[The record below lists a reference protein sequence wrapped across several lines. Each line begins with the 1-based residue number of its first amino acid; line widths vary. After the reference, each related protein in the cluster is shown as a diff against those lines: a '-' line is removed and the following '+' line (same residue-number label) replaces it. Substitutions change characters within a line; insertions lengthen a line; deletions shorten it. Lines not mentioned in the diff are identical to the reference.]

1 VVNVYKAWN
10 TPLQQAYQQNVYYPT
25 ARGQLQSVTDAN
37 GNTTSYEYDVFGNI
51 DRINYPQTSYPAT
64 SYYETFTFDP
74 NGNLI
79 EERKRSGDVFTYSY
93 DNLNQRTQQLAP
105 QAEQLLNFTYDGRGL
120 QLTATKGNYQYK
132 YHIENSFDARGNLK
146 TSSIAEGYYDDERK
160 RTLNY
165 SYDEN
170 GNRET
175 ITFPDAQTF
184 TYQFDGLNRIGQIK
198 NPSNTQLLSI
208 DYKPSGVRNSIA
220 RIDGATTQYDFDDVG
235 RLTNLQQ
242 DFTSDI
248 YDVSNTFA
256 YNAVSQITQIDLSNP
271 GYQYQGN
278 ETRVGSYSVNELNQ
292 YRYVDG
298 RWLSHDAN
306 GNMTDDGDVN
316 RYEFDSENRL
326 TEVLRNDI
334 ASIAYDP
341 NGRLYRTEINGQIT
355 YYVFDGDALVATY
368 NDDNQITER
377 FIHGDRVDEPLIAYT
392 GSGVSTSQTQY
403 LHADHQGSVIAVSD
417 TNGNVVQTNAYD
429 VYGVPATTNDTVF
442 GYTGQVYLKDLDLYY
457 YKARIYHPKL
467 GRFLQTDPVGYA
479 DQMNMYAYVG
489 NDPVNMR
496 DPTGKVA
503 CAGLCIAAGVFIAR
517 EIASAVFEEATGLP
531 APSVKNAGK
540 FAVKKVTQAVRK
552 GIASQAAKPKLD
564 TSVIKPKPVTKAVV
578 MDNKNADKRLHD
590 SGQATETQIE
600 SGPSQKTLGG
610 KINEAVRVVVNAV
623 DKIKDNV
630 N

>member
-51 DRINYPQTSYPAT
+51 DRVNYPQTSYPAT

-120 QLTATKGNYQYK
+120 QLTASKGNYDYK

-220 RIDGATTQYDFDDVG
+220 RIDGATTQ
-235 RLTNLQQ
+235 
-242 DFTSDI
+242 
-248 YDVSNTFA
+248 
-256 YNAVSQITQIDLSNP
+256 
-271 GYQYQGN
+271 
-278 ETRVGSYSVNELNQ
+278 
-292 YRYVDG
+292 
-298 RWLSHDAN
+298 
-306 GNMTDDGDVN
+306 
-316 RYEFDSENRL
+316 
-326 TEVLRNDI
+326 
-334 ASIAYDP
+334 
-341 NGRLYRTEINGQIT
+341 
-355 YYVFDGDALVATY
+355 
-368 NDDNQITER
+368 
-377 FIHGDRVDEPLIAYT
+377 
-392 GSGVSTSQTQY
+392 
-403 LHADHQGSVIAVSD
+403 
-417 TNGNVVQTNAYD
+417 
-429 VYGVPATTNDTVF
+429 
-442 GYTGQVYLKDLDLYY
+442 
-457 YKARIYHPKL
+457 
-467 GRFLQTDPVGYA
+467 
-479 DQMNMYAYVG
+479 
-489 NDPVNMR
+489 
-496 DPTGKVA
+496 
-503 CAGLCIAAGVFIAR
+503 
-517 EIASAVFEEATGLP
+517 
-531 APSVKNAGK
+531 
-540 FAVKKVTQAVRK
+540 
-552 GIASQAAKPKLD
+552 
-564 TSVIKPKPVTKAVV
+564 
-578 MDNKNADKRLHD
+578 
-590 SGQATETQIE
+590 
-600 SGPSQKTLGG
+600 
-610 KINEAVRVVVNAV
+610 
-623 DKIKDNV
+623 
-630 N
+630 